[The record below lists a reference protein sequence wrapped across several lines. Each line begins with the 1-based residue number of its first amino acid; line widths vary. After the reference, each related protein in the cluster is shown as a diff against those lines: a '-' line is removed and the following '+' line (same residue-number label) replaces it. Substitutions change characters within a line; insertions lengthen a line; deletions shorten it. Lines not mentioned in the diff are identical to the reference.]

1 MILIDLDAEL
11 LIRLVIAMIL
21 GGTVGFERGS
31 KNHDA
36 GLRTHII
43 VCIGAATIMVISEC
57 LTKFYNIPQEIM
69 RMGAQVVSGIGFL
82 GVGSIIVDGNKVRG
96 VTTAAGL
103 WTTAGIGLAVGCGC
117 YLIAVLVVVLI
128 LATNLVLRP
137 LVIKLHTS
145 FFHVSIQIGEKEN
158 TNTLLQEIIHQNV
171 EISEIKIEKN
181 PDNGIV
187 ILDMVIKAAKG
198 YTIENLL
205 VHLNEESNV
214 LEFTKTS

>member
-1 MILIDLDAEL
+1 MVLRDLDLEL
-11 LIRLVIAMIL
+11 LIRLVIAMVL
-21 GGTVGFERGS
+21 GGMVGFERGS

-43 VCIGAATIMVISEC
+43 VCIGAAAIMVISEC

-117 YLIAVLVVVLI
+117 YLIAMLVVVLI
-128 LATNLVLRP
+128 LITNLVLRP
-137 LVIKLHTS
+137 LVVKLHTS
-145 FFHVSIQIGEKEN
+145 FFHVRIQIGEKED
-158 TNTLLQEIIHQNV
+158 TNSLLKEIIHQNI
-171 EISEIKIEKN
+171 EINEIKIEKN
-181 PDNGIV
+181 PEDSLV
-187 ILDMVIKAAKG
+187 ILDMVLKAAKG

-205 VHLNEESNV
+205 VHLNKDSEV
-214 LEFTKTS
+214 LEFTNIS

>member
-1 MILIDLDAEL
+1 MVLLDLDVEL
-11 LIRLVIAMIL
+11 LMRLVIAMIL
-21 GGTVGFERGS
+21 GGIVGFERGS

-103 WTTAGIGLAVGCGC
+103 WTTAGIGLAVGSGC

-128 LATNLVLRP
+128 LITNLLLRP
-137 LVIKLHTS
+137 LVVKLHTS
-145 FFHVSIQIGEKEN
+145 YFHVRIQIGEKED
-158 TNTLLQEIIHQNV
+158 TNGLLQEIIRQNV
-171 EISEIKIEKN
+171 EIDEIKIEKN
-181 PDNGIV
+181 PDDGIV
-187 ILDMVIKAAKG
+187 ILDMVLKAAKG
-198 YTIENLL
+198 YTIESLI
-205 VHLNEESNV
+205 VHLNKDSNV
-214 LEFTKTS
+214 LEFTKAS

>member
-1 MILIDLDAEL
+1 MVLLDLDAEL
-11 LIRLVIAMIL
+11 LLRLVVAMIL

-31 KNHDA
+31 KHHDA
-36 GLRTHII
+36 GLRTHMI

-117 YLIAVLVVVLI
+117 YLVAILVVVLI
-128 LATNLVLRP
+128 LITNLVLRP
-137 LVIKLHTS
+137 LVVKLRTS
-145 FFHVSIQIGEKEN
+145 YFHVRIQISENEN
-158 TNTLLQEIIHQNV
+158 TNALLQEIIHQGV
-171 EISEIKIEKN
+171 EITEIKIEKN
-181 PDNGIV
+181 PDDGV
-187 ILDMVIKAAKG
+187 VVLDMLLKAAKG
-198 YTIENLL
+198 YSIESLL
-205 VHLNEESNV
+205 VHLNKDSNV